1 MKHEPQHTLNGTT
14 TRSPTCRL
22 VTALPTSSTIP
33 IGSCPT
39 TSPAS
44 MNGARVSYRWRSDPQ
59 RPVEVTLMIAS
70 EGSSICGS
78 GTSVTAML
86 CVPCHV
92 TARMLTAP
100 LDSRTRYRV
109 LPRPVRRHT
118 WSASRGA
125 FSLHSQDLL
134 KWLFLEFAARRD
146 AGDDSTTWGWRDE
159 SVQQQHVQART
170 DEGRCRRRGTR
181 RDAGVGRRTGCDR
194 RHAEPERG
202 SGRGAAGVEAR
213 GGRPSR
219 HRHRDHHWPERRGP
233 LRCDVQV
240 LTRLLASGRPA
251 DRPGRVHGR
260 GAWTASRRQPEQ

>member
-39 TSPAS
+39 RRPAS
-44 MNGARVSYRWRSDPQ
+44 MNRARDSYRPRAGPQ
-59 RPVEVTLMIAS
+59 RGLAVTLMIAS

-78 GTSVTAML
+78 GTSVTSML

-181 RDAGVGRRTGCDR
+181 RDAGVRRGTVRGRRHGGP
-194 RHAEPERG
+194 ARG
-202 SGRGAAGVEAR
+202 SRRRAAGVEAR
-213 GGRPSR
+213 
-219 HRHRDHHWPERRGP
+219 RG
-233 LRCDVQV
+233 
-240 LTRLLASGRPA
+240 
-251 DRPGRVHGR
+251 
-260 GAWTASRRQPEQ
+260 

>member
-33 IGSCPT
+33 IGSRPPT
-39 TSPAS
+39 APAPLHR
-44 MNGARVSYRWRSDPQ
+44 ARDSYRWRSDPQ

-70 EGSSICGS
+70 EGSSICGW

-170 DEGRCRRRGTR
+170 DEGRGGRRGTR
-181 RDAGVGRRTGCDR
+181 RDAGVRRGIVRRRCRPGPRRRPPPRWASTRFPSPGRRC
-194 RHAEPERG
+194 G
-202 SGRGAAGVEAR
+202 STPWVILAASPPRSPRAA
-213 GGRPSR
+213 
-219 HRHRDHHWPERRGP
+219 
-233 LRCDVQV
+233 
-240 LTRLLASGRPA
+240 TR
-251 DRPGRVHGR
+251 
-260 GAWTASRRQPEQ
+260 